1 MIADHHSVAAPG
13 PWRARNAYWVVP
25 MPTLIIVSDIRLYR
39 EGLAEL
45 LSRRDSLHVIGT
57 ATHPDEALQQACEL
71 DPAVVVIDQALPGSL
86 LLTRTLAQVRPDIRV
101 VALGVPDS
109 ESLLV
114 FAEAGVA
121 GYVPREGSVEDLVEA
136 VQCATRGELQCS
148 PQLAGTLIR
157 RLAWRA
163 AVGSN
168 VTASPLTAR
177 ESEIVRLIDEGLSNK
192 EIAVRLG
199 IEVATVKNH
208 VHNLLEKL
216 RVHRRGEAAAQL
228 RGRDP
233 GHALPRRVR

>member
-1 MIADHHSVAAPG
+1 
-13 PWRARNAYWVVP
+13 
-25 MPTLIIVSDIRLYR
+25 MPTLLIVSDIRLYR

-45 LSRRDSLHVIGT
+45 LSRRDSLDVIGT

-86 LLTRTLAQVRPDIRV
+86 MLTRALAQVRPDTRV

-109 ESLLV
+109 EESLLL
-114 FAEAGVA
+114 FAEAGVS

-136 VQCATRGELQCS
+136 VECATRGELQCS

-163 AVGSN
+163 AVGGN
-168 VTASPLTAR
+168 VTANPLTAR
-177 ESEIVRLIDEGLSNK
+177 ESEIVHLIDEGLSNK

-216 RVHRRGEAAAQL
+216 RVHRRAEAAAQL

-233 GHALPRRVR
+233 GHLAPRRVR